1 MCREASGRPVGE
13 GEPSGLSCPSC
24 EEPLDGERLADGPQL
39 CARCGTSFQAA
50 RFHPVVRRAAV
61 REERLSS
68 GDGPRD
74 ATRERDYLG
83 LAWLFAV
90 AGILF
95 CPVGVLGG
103 VLCACCSFRALRQM
117 REWGD
122 AGGRLR
128 VVAALTA
135 GLLSFSLGLLA
146 AARFLR

>member
-1 MCREASGRPVGE
+1 MSERGAS
-13 GEPSGLSCPSC
+13 SGPSCPSC
-24 EEPLDGERLADGPQL
+24 EEPLDRDRLADGPQL

-50 RFHPVVRRAAV
+50 CFHPVVRRAAL
-61 REERLSS
+61 REGRLSS
-68 GDGPRD
+68 GDDSRTPS
-74 ATRERDYLG
+74 RERDYLG

-90 AGILF
+90 AGILL

-103 VLCACCSFRALRQM
+103 VLCAYCSFRALRQM

-128 VVAALTA
+128 VAAALAA
-135 GLLSFSLGLLA
+135 GLLSFALGLLG